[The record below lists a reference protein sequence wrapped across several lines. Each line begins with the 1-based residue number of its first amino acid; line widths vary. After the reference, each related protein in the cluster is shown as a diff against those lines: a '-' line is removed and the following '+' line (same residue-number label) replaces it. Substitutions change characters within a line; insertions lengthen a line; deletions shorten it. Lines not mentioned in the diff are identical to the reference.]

1 MGKYYE
7 DCEVGDVAV
16 TVGRTGTE
24 TDVVMYS
31 ALSGDYTPI
40 HTDAEVGRRG
50 PFGQRIAH
58 GPLGFT
64 YAIGLSARLA
74 MFEDTAIAAL
84 GVKDWK
90 YIGPIFIGDTLHVE
104 IEIIGKR
111 LTSNPSRGILERRF
125 RVIKQDDTVVQE
137 GVLPV
142 MVKARAS

>member
-7 DCEVGDVAV
+7 DCPVGDIAV
-16 TVGRTGTE
+16 TVGRTVTE

-31 ALSGDYTPI
+31 ALSGDFTPI

-58 GPLGFT
+58 GPLGLTF
-64 YAIGLSARLA
+64 AIGLSARLA

-84 GVKDWK
+84 GVKEWK
-90 YIGPIFIGDTLHVE
+90 YLGPIFIGDTLHVE
-104 IEIIGKR
+104 IEVIGKR
-111 LTSNPSRGILERRF
+111 LTSNPSRGILERRY

-137 GVLPV
+137 GIMPV

>member
-7 DCEVGDVAV
+7 DCAVGDVSV
-16 TVGRTGTE
+16 TVGRTVTE

-31 ALSGDYTPI
+31 ALSGDFTPI
-40 HTDAEVGRRG
+40 HTDVEVGRSG

-64 YAIGLSARLA
+64 FAIGLSARLA

-90 YIGPIFIGDTLHVE
+90 YLGPIFIGDTVHVE
-104 IEIIGKR
+104 IEIVAKR
-111 LTSNPSRGILERRF
+111 LTSNPARGILERRF
-125 RVIKQDDTVVQE
+125 RLIKQDGTVVQE

-142 MVKARAS
+142 MVKARQS

>member
-1 MGKYYE
+1 MGKNYE

-16 TVGRTGTE
+16 TVGRTVTE

-40 HTDAEVGRRG
+40 HTDAEVGRHG

>member
-1 MGKYYE
+1 
-7 DCEVGDVAV
+7 V
-16 TVGRTGTE
+16 TE

-31 ALSGDYTPI
+31 AMSGDYTPI
-40 HTDAEVGRRG
+40 HTDAEVSRRG

-64 YAIGLSARLA
+64 LAIGLSARLA

>member
-16 TVGRTGTE
+16 TVGRTVTE

-40 HTDAEVGRRG
+40 HTDAEVGRHG

>member
-1 MGKYYE
+1 MGKYFE

-16 TVGRTGTE
+16 TVGRTVTE

-40 HTDAEVGRRG
+40 HTDAEVGRNG

-125 RVIKQDDTVVQE
+125 RVIKQDDSVVQE

>member
-16 TVGRTGTE
+16 TVGRTVTE